1 MSRDYAALPPNQVR
15 RSDRAVTDEAWI
27 AEMLTHAPIGTLA
40 TVHEGQPFIN
50 SNLFVYDA
58 QNQAIYTHT
67 AQVGRTRANVEG
79 DAKVCF
85 SVSDMG
91 RLLPADEALE
101 FSVEYSGVVVF
112 GRATLIEGEQAE
124 RALQMLLDKY
134 FPHLQ
139 SGRDYRPITLD
150 ELKRT
155 SVFQI
160 SIDSWSGKRKQVEDE
175 FPGAF
180 FYGQHGERLVGTS
193 QSDFRGALPL
203 GGGGNSPPA
212 GRGGGGGGGGGGLWT
227 PLSACVTFGRRTL
240 LVFPEFL

>member
-112 GRATLIEGEQAE
+112 GRATMIEGEQAE

-180 FYGQHGERLVGTS
+180 FYGQHGE
-193 QSDFRGALPL
+193 
-203 GGGGNSPPA
+203 
-212 GRGGGGGGGGGGLWT
+212 
-227 PLSACVTFGRRTL
+227 LSS
-240 LVFPEFL
+240 

>member
-1 MSRDYAALPPNQVR
+1 MSRDYTTLPPHQVR
-15 RSDRAVTDEAWI
+15 RADRAVTDEAWI

-40 TVHEGQPFIN
+40 TIHEGQPFIN

-58 QNQAIYTHT
+58 QNHALYTHT
-67 AQVGRTRANVEG
+67 AQVGRTRANVEAE
-79 DAKVCF
+79 DKVCF
-85 SVSDMG
+85 SVSTMG

-101 FSVEYSGVVVF
+101 FSVEYAGVVVF

-160 SIDSWSGKRKQVEDE
+160 SIDSWSGKRKQVGDD

-180 FYGQHGERLVGTS
+180 LYGQHD
-193 QSDFRGALPL
+193 QI
-203 GGGGNSPPA
+203 
-212 GRGGGGGGGGGGLWT
+212 
-227 PLSACVTFGRRTL
+227 
-240 LVFPEFL
+240 